1 MYVYI
6 FMRRWISKN
15 EGRKEKNREVFG
27 GECYPVILFA

>member
-6 FMRRWISKN
+6 FKN
-15 EGRKEKNREVFG
+15 EERKEKNREVFW